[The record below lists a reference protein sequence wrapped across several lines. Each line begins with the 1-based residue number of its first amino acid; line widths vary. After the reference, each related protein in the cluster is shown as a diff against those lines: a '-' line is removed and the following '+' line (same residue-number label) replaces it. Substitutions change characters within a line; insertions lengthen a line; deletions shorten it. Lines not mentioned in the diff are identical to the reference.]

1 MLGSRKTG
9 TGIIN
14 DAVGKFKGI
23 IDKLAEGIGMV
34 ETERQGNN
42 DQIVALTNTN
52 NDLTEKLL
60 EAETFKG
67 NLQDM
72 IGQNED
78 S

>member
-14 DAVGKFKGI
+14 DAVGKFQGI

-34 ETERQGNN
+34 ETERQANN

-72 IGQNED
+72 IGQPDED
-78 S
+78 

>member
-23 IDKLAEGIGMV
+23 IDKLAEGIDMV
-34 ETERQGNN
+34 ETERMGNN